1 MPMIAKTLSDADVAA
16 VSSYIEGLHAA
27 SAGGA
32 AAAR

>member
-1 MPMIAKTLSDADVAA
+1 MPIIAKTLSAAYVAA
-16 VSSYIEGLHAA
+16 VSSNIEGLHAA